1 MTSVVRGLR
10 EVSVDEG
17 QTVEESTA
25 LGKGT
30 DLLYLE
36 LKGEDGPINPEGF
49 LTAENPV

>member
-1 MTSVVRGLR
+1 MTSIVRGLH

-17 QTVEESTA
+17 ETVEESTP

-36 LKGEDGPINPEGF
+36 LKSEDGPINPEGF
-49 LTAENPV
+49 LTTENPV

>member
-36 LKGEDGPINPEGF
+36 LKGEDAINPEGF